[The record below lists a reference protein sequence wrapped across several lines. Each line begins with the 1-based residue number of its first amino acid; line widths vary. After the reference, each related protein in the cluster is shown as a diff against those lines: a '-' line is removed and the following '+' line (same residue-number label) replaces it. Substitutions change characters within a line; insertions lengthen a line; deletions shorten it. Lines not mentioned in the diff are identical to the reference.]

1 MSESDY
7 PKTKSFWSFI
17 TNKIS
22 PVALA
27 VLLVLTLA
35 FSAGAF
41 GYVLWSQRTIVNLS
55 QENYNLSKAS
65 LISQNNHHAS
75 TVKAQQAQAALL
87 MEVKQSAA
95 AIQYLGGVIVYQN
108 AQLKSDDELIISAQA
123 QGHAL
128 LATVQALQTDLT
140 TDEQSLGGKL
150 TAGQAQINVYL
161 GYLSC
166 ITTNMSNQAI
176 CGAAPPLPATT
187 PSNAS

>member
-1 MSESDY
+1 MEGDY
-7 PKTKSFWSFI
+7 HKTKSFWSFI

-27 VLLVLTLA
+27 VLLVVSLA

-55 QENYNLSKAS
+55 QQDYNLSKRS

-75 TVKAQQAQAALL
+75 TVKSQAQQAALL

-95 AIQYLGGVIVYQN
+95 AIQYLGGVIIYQN
-108 AQLKSDDELIISAQA
+108 GEIIAAQQ
-123 QGHAL
+123 QGHA
-128 LATVQALQTDLT
+128 TQALQVQMANTQAEFQVQLNQ
-140 TDEQSLGGKL
+140 DETMLK
-150 TAGQAQINVYL
+150 TALISGQAQINAYL
-161 GYLSC
+161 GYLTC
-166 ITTNMSNQAI
+166 LTVNMSNQAV
-176 CGAAPPLPATT
+176 CGTAPALPSTT